1 MREDDTEYEKSPVTV
16 SRGMSGTQIT
26 LCMVSCAYSFIM
38 YEWVRALFFLLFS
51 KKGKRSVSFRMR
63 GRCLSARCLCCE
75 YLRVWQYVVV
85 SLMPAVLLGVIP
97 LFYAL
102 LSGRY
107 LLLPVAVL
115 FLLMGANYY
124 KTVWLLRYFESGHWE
139 KTTLH
144 PRDAD
149 NR

>member
-26 LCMVSCAYSFIM
+26 LCMVSCAYSFIL

-51 KKGKRSVSFRMR
+51 KKGRRSVSFRMR
-63 GRCLSARCLCCE
+63 GRCLSARCL
-75 YLRVWQYVVV
+75 
-85 SLMPAVLLGVIP
+85 
-97 LFYAL
+97 L
-102 LSGRY
+102 LSGMY

-115 FLLMGANYY
+115 FLLMGANDY
-124 KTVWLLRYFESGHWE
+124 KTVWLLRYFEAGHWV

-149 NR
+149 NG

>member
-63 GRCLSARCLCCE
+63 GH
-75 YLRVWQYVVV
+75 WQYVVV

-115 FLLMGANYY
+115 FLLMGANDY
-124 KTVWLLRYFESGHWE
+124 KTVWLLRYFEAGHWV

>member
-1 MREDDTEYEKSPVTV
+1 
-16 SRGMSGTQIT
+16 
-26 LCMVSCAYSFIM
+26 
-38 YEWVRALFFLLFS
+38 
-51 KKGKRSVSFRMR
+51 
-63 GRCLSARCLCCE
+63 
-75 YLRVWQYVVV
+75 
-85 SLMPAVLLGVIP
+85 MPAVLLGVIP

-115 FLLMGANYY
+115 FLLMGANDY
-124 KTVWLLRYFESGHWE
+124 KTVWLLRYFEAGHWV